1 MPSRIPRGLGKIS
14 RLRLSASTGSLM
26 SLLHL
31 EPLPPRT
38 VKGDVLRFICDTSGI
53 EGKHVG
59 RIELRGRSATVEVPD
74 SWEARLLK
82 ALDGALFQERRVRV
96 WSGGAVERLSGED
109 HFQRLAHLLELES
122 QAEAQQ
128 ILDQVRSLPAAMA
141 ERSGKCLVDL
151 VARDEYGGLGGRYLV
166 TLGKRDRAPLPW
178 TRLQVGTPVLLSI
191 PNGGGQGWR
200 GVVCERTEATLCV
213 ALNEPPETDADA
225 PVYRLDLAADEASRL
240 RQRQALDRA
249 RSAAKDRLAELRAVL
264 LGERAPAFL
273 PEIEYAALDANL
285 NESQREAVRLA
296 LAARD
301 VAVIHGPPGT
311 GKTTTL
317 VELIRQA
324 IRRGEKVLVC
334 APSNLA
340 VDNLLERL
348 LTHDVNAVRLGHPAR
363 VLPQLREHTLDLMVD
378 SHPDARQ
385 ARKFA
390 KEAYALLRQAKKYT
404 RARPEPGTR
413 RDMRQEARALLAD
426 ARRLENQA
434 VERILNA
441 APVLCSTTTGLDSE
455 VIGQRRFDLLVI
467 DEACQTTE
475 PGCWIPLLRCDRV
488 VLAGDPCQ
496 LPPTVVSPDA
506 AKLGFGISLL
516 ERLAALYGDQLTRR
530 LDVQYR
536 MHEDIMTFS
545 SLEFYDGTLQADASV
560 RGHRLCDLPGV
571 ATNAL
576 TETPVQYID
585 TAGAGYDEEREPDG
599 ESRLNP
605 QEAALVA
612 RKVHALL
619 QAGVVATD
627 IAVIAPY
634 AAQVRRLREVLKVPG
649 LEIDSVDGFQ
659 GREKEA
665 VVLSLV
671 RSNADGDI
679 GFLADVRRTNVA
691 LTRARRKLL
700 VIGDSA
706 TLATLPFY
714 CRLFDYF
721 ETIGARQTVWDEEM
735 V

>member
-1 MPSRIPRGLGKIS
+1 
-14 RLRLSASTGSLM
+14 M
-26 SLLHL
+26 SLLYL
-31 EPLPPRT
+31 EPLPPRAG
-38 VKGDVLRFICDTSGI
+38 KGDVLRFICDTAGI
-53 EGKHVG
+53 DGKQVG
-59 RIELRGRSATVEVPD
+59 RIEIQGRTATVEVPD
-74 SWEARLLK
+74 SWEVRLVK
-82 ALDGALFQERRVRV
+82 ALDGAAFQERRVRV
-96 WSGGAVERLSGED
+96 WSGPVARHADDED
-109 HFQRLAHLLELES
+109 HFQRLARLLEMES
-122 QAEAQQ
+122 QAEAEQ
-128 ILDQVRSLPAAMA
+128 ILDQIRRLPAAEA
-141 ERSGKCLVDL
+141 ERSGKCLTHL

-166 TLGKRDRAPLPW
+166 TLGKRDRSPLPW

-191 PNGGGQGWR
+191 PSSGGQGWR
-200 GVVCERTEATLCV
+200 GVVCEREEGSLCV
-213 ALNEPPETDADA
+213 ALNEPPESDADA
-225 PVYRLDLAADEASRL
+225 PVYRLDVAYDEAARL

-264 LGERAPAFL
+264 LGEHDPAFL
-273 PEIEYAALDANL
+273 PEVDYTPLDPSL
-285 NESQREAVRLA
+285 NESQCAAVRLA

-301 VAVIHGPPGT
+301 VAIIHGPPGT

-324 IRRGEKVLVC
+324 VRRGEKVLVC

-348 LTHDVNAVRLGHPAR
+348 LAHNESAVRLGHPAR

-385 ARKFA
+385 ARKYA
-390 KEAYALLRQAKKYT
+390 KEAYAVLRQARKFT
-404 RARPEPGTR
+404 RARPEPGAR

-441 APVLCSTTTGLDSE
+441 APVLCATTTGLDSE

-488 VLAGDPCQ
+488 VLAGDHCQ
-496 LPPTVVSPDA
+496 LPPTVISPDA
-506 AKLGFGISLL
+506 ARLGFGMSLL
-516 ERLAALYGDQLTRR
+516 ERLISRYGDLVTRR

-545 SLEFYDGTLQADASV
+545 SLEFYDGTLRADESV
-560 RGHRLCDLPGV
+560 CGHRLCDLPGV
-571 ATNAL
+571 QPNAL
-576 TETPVQYID
+576 TEAPVQFID
-585 TAGAGYDEEREPDG
+585 TAGAGFDEEREPDG

-605 QEAALVA
+605 QEALLVA
-612 RKVHALL
+612 RKVQALL
-619 QAGVVATD
+619 QAGVAASD

-634 AAQVRRLREVLKVPG
+634 AAQVRRLREVLKIPG

-671 RSNADGDI
+671 RSNPDGEI

-706 TLATLPFY
+706 TLANLPFY
-714 CRLFDYF
+714 CRLFEYF
-721 ETIGARQTVWDEEM
+721 ETIGARQTVWDEESPWK
-735 V
+735 